1 MGAVLIM
8 TQGVTC
14 DEELFA
20 MSLRRPIARARLAA
34 VSARRSCWILAA
46 AYALE
51 ARLSAMTAFTAPC
64 TWCGE
69 ATGNYCDECGE
80 DFGSRAVCTVCDE
93 EFTCCRVCF
102 QNSCD
107 SCDAMPL
114 LSVWHEITTQMLLS
128 FVSRSEF

>member
-1 MGAVLIM
+1 MYGAASWPVLRRMVKQPLPPALAMGALQIM

-20 MSLRRPIARARLAA
+20 LSLRRPIARARLAA
-34 VSARRSCWILAA
+34 LSARRSCWILAA

-51 ARLSAMTAFTAPC
+51 ARLGAMTAFTAPC

-102 QNSCD
+102 QND
-107 SCDAMPL
+107 M
-114 LSVWHEITTQMLLS
+114 
-128 FVSRSEF
+128 